1 MNVRA
6 GRVRVAKGAP
16 APAVS
21 SPPLPQVGIVPGTAT
36 AASGEAVDVAALGP
50 DPQQPLFSVRMVLP
64 IPPDSETDG
73 TASLTGLDPATMWH
87 SHSPVQ
93 HRCRFCQTFSGFQS
107 T

>member
-36 AASGEAVDVAALGP
+36 TASGEAVDVAALGP
-50 DPQQPLFSVRMVLP
+50 DPQQPLFAVRMVLP
-64 IPPDSETDG
+64 IPPVRDLPVDS
-73 TASLTGLDPATMWH
+73 
-87 SHSPVQ
+87 SH
-93 HRCRFCQTFSGFQS
+93 RR
-107 T
+107 